1 MTASHCGIEGSQRR
15 IVDAPGLPAGRARR
29 LLIIYN
35 PAAGRG
41 SAGRLRRFLDHL
53 ARLAVPVV
61 LRETGGRGDAESFA
75 RAADAGEFDAVVAAG
90 GDGTINEV
98 VNGLASADLPLAI
111 LPLGTAN
118 VLANEIGLPRDPERL
133 AVVAATGPARLVRT
147 GEVIWNGGARRF
159 VMMAGI
165 GFDSSVVAGL
175 DPALKRRFGKLAYAA
190 EIIAQLAR
198 YRDCRYSFACAGEE
212 IPAAAAV
219 VANGRYYAGR
229 FVLAPRAR
237 LDAPALELV
246 LFLRGG
252 RLAMLRYLLAL
263 ALARVHRLSDVR
275 ILRAVS
281 LSVAGPVGAP
291 VHADGD
297 IVATLPVTIALAAGP
312 LRLIHPG

>member
-1 MTASHCGIEGSQRR
+1 MEGSCRGIAGLPHR
-15 IVDAPGLPAGRARR
+15 AIDAPGLPADRARR
-29 LLIIYN
+29 LLVIYN
-35 PAAGRG
+35 PVAGRG
-41 SAGRLRRFLDHL
+41 SARRLRRFLDHL

-61 LRETGGRGDAESFA
+61 LRETARPGDAEAFA

-98 VNGLASADLPLAI
+98 VNGLAAADLPLAI

-118 VLANEIGLPRDPERL
+118 VLANEIGLPRDPEGL
-133 AVVAATGPARLVRT
+133 AVIAAAGPARPIRT
-147 GEVIWNGGARRF
+147 GEVIWGGGARRF

-165 GFDSSVVAGL
+165 GFDASVVAGL
-175 DPALKRRFGKLAYAA
+175 EPARKRRFGKLAYVA
-190 EIIAQLAR
+190 EIIAQLVR
-198 YRDCRYSFACAGEE
+198 YRDCPYSFACAGEE

-252 RLAMLRYLLAL
+252 RLAVLRCLLAL
-263 ALARVHRLSDVR
+263 ALGRVHRLSDVR
-275 ILRAVS
+275 IIRAVS
-281 LSVAGPVGAP
+281 LSVTGPAGAP

-297 IVATLPVTIALAAGP
+297 IVATLPVTIALAAAP
-312 LRLIHPG
+312 LRLIQPG